1 MASRGVEM
9 MRQWFIRGD
18 GIDRHVIS
26 ADIQRYLGNDAT
38 VRPGIGSG
46 EFQGVEGYWIKAYR
60 NLTSAMI
67 SDLRADSARWR
78 QEQRTTGTRG
88 AYVGSSTYSSA
99 AGRQERRGG
108 DSPLVDNYSGQERDR
123 LPPDGSRLPPQD
135 RMDIDMPPGVPAD
148 RRYGQSNRGYPPPD
162 SRGYPPDARGYPPDS
177 RSAYPPE
184 QQMPPG
190 FSRPP
195 VTSYPSQEPRYA
207 PSGSYI
213 PSHDGA
219 PPGYVRQ
226 GNCFVPISTYE
237 AAPATAS
244 RSEAPSYG
252 AFGQPTQAPPRGDGR
267 GDPRYPPTQQ
277 DFDPR
282 YAYPSPAATVS
293 STVAPRDRERDQIAS
308 PQQSSGYSQTFQAQY
323 DQYGRRKYR

>member
-1 MASRGVEM
+1 
-9 MRQWFIRGD
+9 
-18 GIDRHVIS
+18 
-26 ADIQRYLGNDAT
+26 
-38 VRPGIGSG
+38 
-46 EFQGVEGYWIKAYR
+46 
-60 NLTSAMI
+60 
-67 SDLRADSARWR
+67 
-78 QEQRTTGTRG
+78 
-88 AYVGSSTYSSA
+88 
-99 AGRQERRGG
+99 
-108 DSPLVDNYSGQERDR
+108 
-123 LPPDGSRLPPQD
+123 
-135 RMDIDMPPGVPAD
+135 
-148 RRYGQSNRGYPPPD
+148 
-162 SRGYPPDARGYPPDS
+162 
-177 RSAYPPE
+177 
-184 QQMPPG
+184 MPPG

-323 DQYGRRKYR
+323 DQYGRQNPSQPRQPERSGRGASANVSSAYGGGRQPVSGSSASVSSTYGSRPPVSGSTDPYRTTTSSSNESHRSSRRRVG